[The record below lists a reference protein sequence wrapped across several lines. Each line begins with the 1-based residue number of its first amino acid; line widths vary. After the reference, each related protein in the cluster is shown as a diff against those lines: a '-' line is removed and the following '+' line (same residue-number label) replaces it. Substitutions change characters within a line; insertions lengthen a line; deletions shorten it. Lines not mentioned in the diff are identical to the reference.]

1 VGMTFDEAVAV
12 LTAPGMPFEIAEQE
26 VLGRPSRVFA
36 QLPPTMRALFDM
48 LRERPGDDVYIV
60 HEDERWTNS
69 EIIGNMDSIAR
80 MLVDT
85 YGVQPGDRVAIDMR
99 NYPEWITSFGAVTS
113 IGAIA
118 VSVNAWWTGPEI
130 EFGLVDSGAKVLIAD
145 RERIDRIGPRLVDL
159 GVQAV
164 VVRSEGTLPANCAH
178 LASLLDPDATM
189 PDRTVSPDDD
199 ATILFTSGTTGTPK
213 GAVSTQR
220 AVLSGLFAFACRN
233 VVESLRWAPD
243 TPPESGSEAAVP
255 PKACFILTV
264 PLFHVTG
271 CVPVMLGS
279 VATGARLVM
288 MHRWDPLRALELI
301 ERERVTNFIGVP
313 TMSHDLI
320 SHPRFADFDTSSL
333 RNVGG
338 GGAPMAPELVKK
350 ISGTFTGRA
359 TPQLGYGLT
368 ETNGYGPGNTGP
380 DYIERPSST
389 GRVVPIMQVKVVN
402 PNGES
407 LPTGEVGEIC
417 MTGPMLIRGYWN
429 RPEATADTIIDGW
442 LHTGD
447 LGYLDD
453 EGFVYVVDRIKDM
466 VLRGGENVYC
476 SEVEAAIFEHPHVN
490 EVAVFGLPHERL
502 GEEVVCALQPAPGT
516 TIDTNELTGFLAE
529 RLATFKIPTQW
540 FVRTEPLPRGA
551 TGKILKREI
560 RDRVLEGTY

>member
-1 VGMTFDEAVAV
+1 MTFDEAVAF
-12 LTAPGMPFEIAEQE
+12 LTAPGMPFELTEQE
-26 VLGRPSRVFA
+26 VLGRPTTVFA
-36 QLPPTMRALFDM
+36 QLPPTMRSLFDM
-48 LRERPGDDVYIV
+48 LRARPVDDVYLV
-60 HEDERWTNS
+60 YEDERWTNGDVIRS
-69 EIIGNMDSIAR
+69 MDGIAAA
-80 MLVDT
+80 LVDR

-99 NYPEWITSFGAVTS
+99 NYPEWVTAFGAVTS

-145 RERIDRIGPRLVDL
+145 RERVDRIWRRLPDL
-159 GVQAV
+159 GVQAI
-164 VVRSEGTLPANCAH
+164 VVRSEGALHDNCAH
-178 LASLLDPDATM
+178 LADIVDADPTM
-189 PDRTVSPDDD
+189 PEVQVGPDDD

-220 AVLSGLFAFACRN
+220 GVLSGLFSFACRN
-233 VVESLRWAPD
+233 VVETLRWAPD
-243 TPPESGSEAAVP
+243 APEETGAAAAVP
-255 PKACFILTV
+255 PSPCLILTV

-288 MHRWDPLRALELI
+288 LHRWDPLRALELI

-313 TMSHDLI
+313 TMSQDLI
-320 SHPRFADFDTSSL
+320 SHPRFAEFDTSSL

-338 GGAPMAPELVKK
+338 GGAPMAPELVRK
-350 ISGTFTGRA
+350 IEGAFSGSA
-359 TPQLGYGLT
+359 SPQLGYGLT

-389 GRVVPIMQVKVVN
+389 GRVVPSMQIKVVN
-402 PNGES
+402 PNDEP
-407 LPTGEVGEIC
+407 LPNGEVGEIC
-417 MTGPMLIRGYWN
+417 MTGPMLIRGYWQ
-429 RPEATADTIIDGW
+429 RPEATAEAIVDGW

-447 LGYLDD
+447 LGYVDD

-476 SEVEAAIFEHPHVN
+476 SEVEAAIFEHPLVH
-490 EVAVFGLPHERL
+490 EVAVFGLPHDRL
-502 GEEVVCALQPAPGT
+502 GEEVVCALLPREGA
-516 TIDTNELTGFLAE
+516 TIDTDELTQFLAA
-529 RLATFKIPTQW
+529 RIAPFKIPTQW
-540 FVRTEPLPRGA
+540 FVRDEPLPRGA

-560 RDRVLEGTY
+560 RDRVLDGTY

>member
-1 VGMTFDEAVAV
+1 MGMTFDEAVAF
-12 LTAPGMPFEIAEQE
+12 LTAPGMPFELTEQE
-26 VLGRPSRVFA
+26 VLGRPTTVFA
-36 QLPPTMRALFDM
+36 QLPPTMRSLFDM
-48 LRERPGDDVYIV
+48 LRARPVDDVYLV
-60 HEDERWTNS
+60 YEDERWTNGDVIRS
-69 EIIGNMDSIAR
+69 MDGIAAA
-80 MLVDT
+80 LVDR

-99 NYPEWITSFGAVTS
+99 NYPEWVTAFGAVTS

-145 RERIDRIGPRLVDL
+145 RERVDRIWRRLPDL
-159 GVQAV
+159 GVQAI
-164 VVRSEGTLPANCAH
+164 VVRSEGALHDNCAH
-178 LASLLDPDATM
+178 LADIVDADPTM
-189 PDRTVSPDDD
+189 PEVQVGPDDD

-220 AVLSGLFAFACRN
+220 GVLSGLFSFACRN
-233 VVESLRWAPD
+233 VVETLRWAPD
-243 TPPESGSEAAVP
+243 APEETGAAAAVP
-255 PKACFILTV
+255 PSPCLILTV

-288 MHRWDPLRALELI
+288 LHRWDPLRALELI

-313 TMSHDLI
+313 TMSQDLI
-320 SHPRFADFDTSSL
+320 SHPRFAEFDTSSL

-338 GGAPMAPELVKK
+338 GGAPMAPELVRK
-350 ISGTFTGRA
+350 IEGAFSGSA
-359 TPQLGYGLT
+359 SPQLGYGLT

-389 GRVVPIMQVKVVN
+389 GRVVPSMQIKVVN
-402 PNGES
+402 PNNEP
-407 LPTGEVGEIC
+407 LPNGEVGEIC
-417 MTGPMLIRGYWN
+417 MTGPMLIRGYWQ
-429 RPEATADTIIDGW
+429 RPEATAEAIVDGW

-447 LGYLDD
+447 LGYVDD

-476 SEVEAAIFEHPHVN
+476 SEVEAAIFEHPLVH
-490 EVAVFGLPHERL
+490 EVAVFGLPHDRL
-502 GEEVVCALQPAPGT
+502 GEEVVCALLPREGA
-516 TIDTNELTGFLAE
+516 TIDTDELTQFLAA
-529 RLATFKIPTQW
+529 RIAPFKIPTQW
-540 FVRTEPLPRGA
+540 FVRDEPLPRGA

-560 RDRVLEGTY
+560 RDRVLDGTY

>member
-1 VGMTFDEAVAV
+1 MTFDEAVAF
-12 LTAPGMPFEIAEQE
+12 LTAPGMPFELSEQE
-26 VLGRPSRVFA
+26 VLGRPTTVFA
-36 QLPPTMRALFDM
+36 QLPPTMRSLFDM
-48 LRERPGDDVYIV
+48 LRARPVDDVYLV
-60 HEDERWTNS
+60 YEDERWTNGDVIRS
-69 EIIGNMDSIAR
+69 MDGIAAA
-80 MLVDT
+80 LVDR

-99 NYPEWITSFGAVTS
+99 NYPEWVTAFGAVTS

-145 RERIDRIGPRLVDL
+145 RERVDRIWRRLPDL
-159 GVQAV
+159 GVQAI
-164 VVRSEGTLPANCAH
+164 VVRSEGALHDNCAH
-178 LASLLDPDATM
+178 LADIVDADPTM
-189 PDRTVSPDDD
+189 PEVQVGPDDD

-220 AVLSGLFAFACRN
+220 GVLSGLFSFACRN
-233 VVESLRWAPD
+233 VVETLRWAPD
-243 TPPESGSEAAVP
+243 APEETGAAAAVP
-255 PKACFILTV
+255 PSPCLILTV

-288 MHRWDPLRALELI
+288 LHRWDPLRALELI

-313 TMSHDLI
+313 TMSQDLI
-320 SHPRFADFDTSSL
+320 SHPRFAEFDTSSL

-338 GGAPMAPELVKK
+338 GGAPMAPELVRK
-350 ISGTFTGRA
+350 IEGAFSGSA
-359 TPQLGYGLT
+359 SPQLGYGLT

-389 GRVVPIMQVKVVN
+389 GRVVPSMQIKVVN
-402 PNGES
+402 PNDEP
-407 LPTGEVGEIC
+407 LPNGEVGEIC
-417 MTGPMLIRGYWN
+417 MTGPMLIRGYWQ
-429 RPEATADTIIDGW
+429 RPEATAEAIVDGW

-447 LGYLDD
+447 LGYVDD

-476 SEVEAAIFEHPHVN
+476 SEVEAAIFEHPQVH

-502 GEEVVCALQPAPGT
+502 GEEVVCALLPREGAT
-516 TIDTNELTGFLAE
+516 VDTDELTQFLAA
-529 RLATFKIPTQW
+529 RIAPFKIPTQW
-540 FVRTEPLPRGA
+540 FVRDEPLPRGA

-560 RDRVLEGTY
+560 RDRVLDGTY